1 MATDT
6 TKNTEVGSYF
16 IANYPPFSQW
26 STENLADVEQALH
39 APPAEVPLG
48 LYLHIPFCR
57 KRCKFCYFRVYTD
70 KNSQDVERYVSA
82 LAREIELVSQLPVM
96 GGRPFR
102 FVYFGGGTPSFLSG
116 KQLTRLVDRLR
127 ANINWDQAE
136 EVTFECEPG
145 TLSRPKLETLRELGV
160 TRLSLGV
167 ENFSDAVLEENG
179 RAHLSAE
186 IDQAWAWIRE
196 LGFPNANIDLIAG
209 MVGETW
215 DNWRDNIRRTIELA
229 PDSVTIYQMELPFNT
244 VYSRDILGQR
254 MESPVADWAT
264 KRAWV
269 DFAYDELLAAGY
281 SISSAYTLVRDKN
294 KVNFSYRDN
303 LWRGSDLLATGV
315 ASFGSFSGVCQLVG
329 GFPLVQ
335 SSLERPAGG
344 EETTL
349 PPVDGMGEESRK
361 KPIKGSQLFPSNGY
375 HFAGVTPILG
385 QRVSGEVRS
394 LDDLQPYRIVNRP
407 ASSGDLIAMA
417 YKKGQLLKNASHV
430 DIMTDPLDAVAKG
443 DADVTIAESHRFD
456 MYRIENPQTPLRA
469 SGLMLPIGFNIG
481 FVTTQEHA
489 GLLRDVNAALDA
501 LLSSGEL
508 EKAARAE
515 QLTFIPPIQ
524 PYVRTGLGLE
534 KMAE

>member
-6 TKNTEVGSYF
+6 SKTTEVGSYF

-39 APPAEVPLG
+39 TPPADVPLG

-167 ENFSDAVLEENG
+167 ENFSDTVLEENG
-179 RAHLSAE
+179 RAHQSGE
-186 IDQAWAWIRE
+186 IHQAWSWIRE

-215 DNWRDNIRRTIELA
+215 DNWRENIRRTIEMA

-244 VYSRDILGQR
+244 VYSKDILGQK

-269 DFAYDELLAAGY
+269 DFAYDELLGAGY
-281 SISSAYTLVRDKN
+281 AVSSAYTLVRDKN

-315 ASFGSFSGVCQLVG
+315 ASFGHANGVHYQNLAEWPEYLGALEAGRLPLSRGLRPTAHQRLVREVILQLKTGRLDAGYFRDKFGVDI
-329 GFPLVQ
+329 
-335 SSLERPAGG
+335 LEHWHNVWQQYVDDGLLR
-344 EETTL
+344 
-349 PPVDGMGEESRK
+349 VDG
-361 KPIKGSQLFPSNGY
+361 
-375 HFAGVTPILG
+375 
-385 QRVSGEVRS
+385 
-394 LDDLQPYRIVNRP
+394 D
-407 ASSGDLIAMA
+407 
-417 YKKGQLLKNASHV
+417 
-430 DIMTDPLDAVAKG
+430 
-443 DADVTIAESHRFD
+443 
-456 MYRIENPQTPLRA
+456 RIELTR
-469 SGLMLPIGFNIG
+469 
-481 FVTTQEHA
+481 A
-489 GLLRDVNAALDA
+489 GLLRVDS
-501 LLSSGEL
+501 LLPAFFEPEHQG
-508 EKAARAE
+508 
-515 QLTFIPPIQ
+515 
-524 PYVRTGLGLE
+524 VRYT
-534 KMAE
+534 